1 MLFFFQ
7 LDYSGF
13 LLHFWHKLVFTEQN
27 ELFKFKPILTFHHY
41 KLFHTLVI
49 VLKVKEAESKP
60 CTKEGIKFW
69 WIPSWQNH
77 SDVLVVSFCEAFLY
91 TSLCLHVLLRRRMNS
106 YLMHEATEHNVK

>member
-49 VLKVKEAESKP
+49 VLRVKEAESKS
-60 CTKEGIKFW
+60 CTREGI
-69 WIPSWQNH
+69 
-77 SDVLVVSFCEAFLY
+77 
-91 TSLCLHVLLRRRMNS
+91 
-106 YLMHEATEHNVK
+106 